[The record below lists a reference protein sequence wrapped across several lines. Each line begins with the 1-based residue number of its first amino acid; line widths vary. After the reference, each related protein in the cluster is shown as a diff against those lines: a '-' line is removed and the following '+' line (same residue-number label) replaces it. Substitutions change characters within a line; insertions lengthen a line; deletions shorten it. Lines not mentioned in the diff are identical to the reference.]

1 MTGAVMRIPRI
12 PRRFR
17 NQRGGTVLEMA
28 IAGPLFFI
36 LMFGITEFG
45 RAVWLYSTLSH
56 ASREAARFAI
66 VRGAESGRAVSETDV
81 ETFVQNRAPGLQD
94 ADVTTTWEPNNLAGS
109 VVEVQV
115 QTTFEPVVG
124 IIPSIPMSSTSRLV
138 ISF

>member
-1 MTGAVMRIPRI
+1 MTGAMMRIPRI

-45 RAVWLYSTLSH
+45 RAIWLYGTMSH
-56 ASREAARFAI
+56 AAREATRFAI
-66 VRGAESGRAVSETDV
+66 VRGAESGRAVSTSDV
-81 ETFVQNRAPGLQD
+81 QSFVHNRAPGLQGMT
-94 ADVTTTWEPNNLAGS
+94 VTTTWTPNNQPGS
-109 VVEVQV
+109 VVQVRV
-115 QTTFEPVVG
+115 QTTFVPAVG
-124 IIPSIPMSSTSRLV
+124 IIPSFPLSTTSRLV